1 MVRTIE
7 GLMLM
12 QLIVL
17 KWDEARGYYFCFG
30 RNFKIRAI
38 ARIVGDYKYIEDS
51 DIRYK
56 HFRDVEWLYC
66 DGAVDV
72 EKFYGKRFIT
82 SSDI

>member
-1 MVRTIE
+1 MKLGDIIFVSE
-7 GLMLM
+7 G
-12 QLIVL
+12 
-17 KWDEARGYYFCFG
+17 
-30 RNFKIRAI
+30 NFKIRAI

-72 EKFYGKRFIT
+72 EKFLWEKVYHIKRYISFLKVI
-82 SSDI
+82 

>member
-17 KWDEARGYYFCFG
+17 KWDEARDIILFR